1 MIDKTSKTLQENDTN
16 IYIKQKIRNIS
27 NSMTTTEKTILK
39 GYKTFISIKFR
50 FLLTALF
57 LLNIIIIFILKRPT
71 HKVINTLG
79 IIFATSGIETIITSL
94 VIDFIIKKNTIFT
107 KFNSSPLLKWGIIC
121 TVFGLIV
128 IMVYNIVINKLKNKE
143 ME

>member
-1 MIDKTSKTLQENDTN
+1 MFE
-16 IYIKQKIRNIS
+16 KIFGKRR
-27 NSMTTTEKTILK
+27 
-39 GYKTFISIKFR
+39 SIR
-50 FLLTALF
+50 
-57 LLNIIIIFILKRPT
+57 R
-71 HKVINTLG
+71 
-79 IIFATSGIETIITSL
+79 SL